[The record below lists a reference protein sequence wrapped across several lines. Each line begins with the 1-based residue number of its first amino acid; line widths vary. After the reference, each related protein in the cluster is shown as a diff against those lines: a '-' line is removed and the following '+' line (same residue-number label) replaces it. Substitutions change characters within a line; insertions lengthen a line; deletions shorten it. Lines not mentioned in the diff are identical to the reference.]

1 MFLLASVLASAA
13 WVLMLQLLASVLAKS
28 PTTVAKVRLQQV
40 WHQPV
45 TVNSKTAVGVAS
57 ASDHEQVRQQ

>member
-45 TVNSKTAVGVAS
+45 TVN
-57 ASDHEQVRQQ
+57 R